1 MKLLKITFLTLI
13 ALLSLTTYSQNGLS
27 NAEIASV
34 AVVANKIDINYAK
47 VAIER
52 SSNDEILEFANR
64 MVTDHNNVIDQ
75 AVALVTKLG
84 VKPEDNPVSQS
95 LLEGLNKKIAELENV
110 SSSKFDDFYITNE
123 IEYHKQVIAAVENTL
138 VPESTNADL
147 KGLLQQVLP
156 ALKAHLGHA
165 EMVKS
170 KL

>member
-1 MKLLKITFLTLI
+1 MKLLKITFIAVFALI
-13 ALLSLTTYSQNGLS
+13 SLNSYSQNALS

-47 VAIER
+47 IAIKR
-52 SSNDEILEFANR
+52 SNNDEILEFANR

-95 LLEGLNKKIAELENV
+95 LLESSNKKIAELENV
-110 SSSKFDDFYITNE
+110 SSSKFDDAYITNE
-123 IEYHKQVIAAVENTL
+123 IEYHKQVIAAVENKL
-138 VPESTNADL
+138 VPESTNAQL
-147 KGLLQQVLP
+147 KDLLQQVLP